1 MLMNME
7 NENVKHP
14 TYEELAQA
22 YQQLAQN
29 AQELEKRYQLMVQD
43 RSLEKIRTVCHIL
56 ESKDAYS
63 AKIVK
68 LAEWHLTK
76 MLEKPKA

>member
-7 NENVKHP
+7 NENVNQIS
-14 TYEELAQA
+14 YEALRQA
-22 YQQLAQN
+22 YDQLLQQ
-29 AQELEKRYQLMVQD
+29 AQELEKRYQLMLQD
-43 RSLEKIRTVCHIL
+43 RSLEKIRTIGHII

-63 AKIVK
+63 DKIVK

>member
-7 NENVKHP
+7 NENVKQP

-22 YQQLAQN
+22 YQQLVQQ
-29 AQELEKRYQLMVQD
+29 AQELEKRYQLLVQD
-43 RSLEKIRTVCHIL
+43 KSLEKITIVGHII
-56 ESKDAYS
+56 ESKDAYP